1 MAKDEHNKA
10 AEHHDN
16 AAKSHRAAA
25 DQHGKAITQRA
36 ESTRLLLSSTPSLLV
51 SRASRLIPR
60 VSSRSKGWGSPAS
73 RASTFPI
80 VFNLDIHMMSSRMP
94 PVPPANRSHKG
105 TGDNAEASRDTSKTR
120 AEVNTAEQGDT
131 ANVRQNT
138 TNAGF
143 FKGRRVK

>member
-1 MAKDEHNKA
+1 MSRHN
-10 AEHHDN
+10 E
-16 AAKSHRAAA
+16 
-25 DQHGKAITQRA
+25 
-36 ESTRLLLSSTPSLLV
+36 
-51 SRASRLIPR
+51 
-60 VSSRSKGWGSPAS
+60 
-73 RASTFPI
+73 
-80 VFNLDIHMMSSRMP
+80 MP

-105 TGDNAEASRDTSKTR
+105 TGDDTEASRDTSKTR